1 MRSKKKFVKLYAKLL
16 RQIMNRIDPQTMTNP
31 DRLELKAMPKD
42 IWFLILN
49 HIYKINKNY
58 HYLWNRKLKNI
69 FFFSQTS
76 KAAFAFTQLFI
87 QRSPAF
93 LETIAWRKVQY
104 NKEKTRSDFSIN
116 FFRKNED
123 GSFYCSNT
131 YLPKLMKFLPRG
143 ESANL
148 HEWQRIIL
156 THHESL
162 GGWTTTYDRI
172 EDFLTF
178 EEKYII
184 IASSNHP
191 EKGTIKH
198 ITIVKGEDECFS
210 YEVGKLIL
218 YALIGNT
225 FYFWDG
231 SEEFSEIDMKENPNT
246 EPKDSI
252 VLKNYIDRLHKEI
265 DYKTFVQH
273 YLSYRGKIQFSHF
286 FQQDRHLFLM
296 DNQNIYETQ
305 ALGDIIR
312 TYQNPAVVSSIC
324 VSSSW
329 LVAQNNSTFNIF
341 CREEA
346 GENLSPLLRIS
357 LPTEVLNWFLDKD
370 FLIVVGVHYIMTY
383 DLRQKVSYET
393 MTKNDPNKTIQ
404 GAWTNLN
411 QLSILVSEK
420 IEEKEAWGKE
430 CKIKYQLSIHQ
441 EPIDTHTWQ
450 ALKKDKAA
458 KSVKIQP
465 EPIPHSKDLSIKSLS
480 EGNSNCT
487 TPKIIAVASLIF
499 SIISLT
505 AFFTITFNHQV
516 ASWLDS
522 RWISSQNIAYT
533 ILSTITLPSL
543 IASGIAYY
551 PHKKPTTS
559 TSRIIEIN

>member
-1 MRSKKKFVKLYAKLL
+1 
-16 RQIMNRIDPQTMTNP
+16 MNRIDQFTITNP
-31 DRLELKAMPKD
+31 DLLEFKTLPKYV
-42 IWFLILN
+42 WFLILN
-49 HIYKINKNY
+49 HIYNLNKNY
-58 HYLWNRKLKNI
+58 HYVWDKKLKHI

-76 KAAFAFTQLFI
+76 KTAFVFTQLFI

-93 LETIAWRKVQY
+93 LETIAWRKEQY
-104 NKEKTRSDFSIN
+104 NQEKTRSDFSIN

-131 YLPKLMKFLPRG
+131 CLPKLMKFLPRG

-148 HEWQRIIL
+148 QEWQRITL

-178 EEKYII
+178 EEKYLV
-184 IASSNHP
+184 IASSNLP
-191 EKGTIKH
+191 ENGTIKH
-198 ITIVKGEDECFS
+198 ITIFKGKDEYVI
-210 YEVGKLIL
+210 YEGKLIL

-231 SEEFSEIDMKENPNT
+231 SEEFSEIDMREDLNT
-246 EPKDSI
+246 EPKDSV
-252 VLKNYIDRLHKEI
+252 VLKNYIDNLHKEI
-265 DYKTFVQH
+265 DYKAFVQH
-273 YLSYRGKIQFSHF
+273 YLTYRGRIQFSHF
-286 FQQDRHLFLM
+286 SQQDGHHFLM

-370 FLIVVGVHYIMTY
+370 FLIVVGVDCIMTY

-393 MTKNDPNKTIQ
+393 MTKYDHVTTVQ
-404 GAWTNLN
+404 GAWTKKLSSGLN
-411 QLSILVSEK
+411 QLSILVSKK
-420 IEEKEAWGKE
+420 IKEKEAWGKE
-430 CKIKYQLSIHQ
+430 LKTKYQLSIHQ
-441 EPIDTHTWQ
+441 EPLNTHPWQ
-450 ALKKDKAA
+450 ALKNN
-458 KSVKIQP
+458 KSVQIPP
-465 EPIPHSKDLSIKSLS
+465 EPLFSAKIFPAEEH
-480 EGNSNCT
+480 CT
-487 TPKIIAVASLIF
+487 TAKVIVVVSLAF

-505 AFFTITFNHQV
+505 AFLTITFDHQV
-516 ASWLDS
+516 ASWLDND
-522 RWISSQNIAYT
+522 WISAQNIAYT

-543 IASGIAYY
+543 IASGIAFY
-551 PHKKPTTS
+551 PHKKLTTS